1 MKHCICGIVMAV
13 SFFMAI
19 GFIGGLVNDTVT
31 TGQAVIGCLASIT
44 AFCIAGRIGGVIE

>member
-19 GFIGGLVNDTVT
+19 GFIGGLEVDSLTV
-31 TGQAVIGCLASIT
+31 GQAVIGCLASIA

>member
-1 MKHCICGIVMAV
+1 MKKACGII
-13 SFFMAI
+13 MAI
-19 GFIGGLVNDTVT
+19 SLFLAAGVIGGLVNDTVT